1 VRTLAREYH
10 INESTIRERVRRHHW
25 QRANKHDA
33 DELQRIARGGGL
45 EGSVAKALLVRTSK
59 PVPPRNPPQ
68 APRSSEQIR
77 EAELKGAFEEAMG
90 LIGDAVVEAKQR
102 IVERAAATDLGNVD
116 RLQALFDLHMGLLEL
131 AASSPA
137 LEDERGQ
144 RRKSEAMAY
153 LLCSRGDS
161 ITGHLLAVTKLA
173 SEIQT
178 ITRKA
183 LGVADP
189 PKQLNVNH
197 QRQAPTKSTVSEERM
212 QQLARMTT
220 AQLSQIWHASRLLE
234 GNTERPDIPMPPADP
249 GRTAQKHNPD

>member
-1 VRTLAREYH
+1 
-10 INESTIRERVRRHHW
+10 
-25 QRANKHDA
+25 
-33 DELQRIARGGGL
+33 
-45 EGSVAKALLVRTSK
+45 
-59 PVPPRNPPQ
+59 
-68 APRSSEQIR
+68 
-77 EAELKGAFEEAMG
+77 MG